1 MSRIIFD
8 DDFVAVLPSF
18 DEVEAHSH
26 LMLHLFIGDDCCEIG
41 TGRENIFGEAVFVKE
56 NVEHILQRENACK
69 LFFLFDPMSSYGEKA
84 KKLFLKGRD
93 FCAVELK
100 TKALLSRIEEK
111 TDAEIKNICKAI
123 LCELFGEE
131 SVEPVRDERI
141 EGLIQRI
148 KNNECFNLP
157 IAQIAG
163 EMYISESRLQHLFK
177 QSTGMTLK
185 SYILINQLEYCYKLV
200 ILGKSITYAAMES
213 GFSSPAHL
221 AYTCKKSMGISISNV
236 FKNSSFLKA

>member
-41 TGRENIFGEAVFVKE
+41 AGKENVLGEAVFVKE

-69 LFFLFDPMSSYGEKA
+69 LFFLFDPMSSYGEMA
-84 KKLFLKGRD
+84 EKLYLKGRD
-93 FCAVELK
+93 FCSAELK
-100 TKALLSRIEEK
+100 SKTLLSKIEEK
-111 TDAEIKNICKAI
+111 TDDEIKNICKDV
-123 LCELFGEE
+123 LRELFGEQIT
-131 SVEPVRDERI
+131 EPVRDERI
-141 EGLIQRI
+141 EGLVQRI
-148 KNNECFNLP
+148 KTGECFNCSV
-157 IAQIAG
+157 AQIAG
-163 EMYISESRLQHLFK
+163 EMYLSESRLQHLFK

-200 ILGKSITYAAMES
+200 LSGKSITFAAMES

-221 AYTCKKSMGISISNV
+221 AYTCKKSMGISITNV